1 MLFYMHVGKV
11 PFQNPIKTN
20 FGFRNIAAK
29 KYEQYWKLCEKN
41 QNFTL
46 SPQFKDLFI
55 KLIASAP
62 S

>member
-29 KYEQYWKLCEKN
+29 EIWAVLETLWEKPK
-41 QNFTL
+41 FY
-46 SPQFKDLFI
+46 
-55 KLIASAP
+55 A
-62 S
+62 